1 MQVPAQ
7 RRGLHETLISLETSN
22 DVPAIFSFLALICR
36 YGKGLS
42 REAQNMN
49 CICHFKIKFF
59 GSVTQSRGA
68 RPFWDFISRCHRIDK
83 KDKFDRW
90 TNQDSIRHSVF
101 QVCAF

>member
-49 CICHFKIKFF
+49 CICHFTIKFF
-59 GSVTQSRGA
+59 WISDSVTRRKAFLG
-68 RPFWDFISRCHRIDK
+68 FH
-83 KDKFDRW
+83 
-90 TNQDSIRHSVF
+90 F
-101 QVCAF
+101 QMS